1 MAKSLIYIPMCP
13 SNLIART
20 FFRMASERALRKVLR
35 AAGPALRRRR
45 RLMRLTT
52 VDLRFVETASERR
65 SAPVKEAVKGV
76 NFAARGGVVDSL
88 ALPDIQEE

>member
-1 MAKSLIYIPMCP
+1 
-13 SNLIART
+13 
-20 FFRMASERALRKVLR
+20 
-35 AAGPALRRRR
+35 
-45 RLMRLTT
+45 MRLTT
-52 VDLRFVETASERR
+52 VDLRFVETASERK